1 MLLLQEGQLLQKH
14 SDKTNAYYLQAIL
27 NKYRRYASIEETAM
41 KMFAQMGMRSTTF
54 SDERPM
60 VSGYS
65 VPDVI
70 SIGYDQVK
78 FWFTMSNGGKYEGKQ
93 VISPEAAKIVLR
105 YKFR

>member
-1 MLLLQEGQLLQKH
+1 
-14 SDKTNAYYLQAIL
+14 
-27 NKYRRYASIEETAM
+27 M
-41 KMFAQMGMRSTTF
+41 KMFAMMGMRSTTF